1 MNENWSEI
9 VEDLSPYLKPEPV
22 KGDYLRDIGYC
33 LRYLG
38 WKKTN
43 GTMVFRDMRL
53 SSGDDSGQPDILICK
68 KDKDGT
74 PLPVLPVVIELPDR
88 EPSGRLALSMRRLKL
103 DIGLY
108 IGKNI
113 RLYYQAPGYE
123 NEPACVFTANF
134 QKDDMNGNAICDL
147 LLYDSFSPDK
157 MDGFVMDAIHGLY
170 YR

>member
-1 MNENWSEI
+1 MNENWPEI
-9 VEDLSPYLKPEPV
+9 VADLSPYLKPEAV
-22 KGDYLRDIGYC
+22 KEDYLRDIGYC

-43 GTMVFRDMRL
+43 GTMLFRDVKP
-53 SSGDDSGQPDILICK
+53 SGGDSSGQPDILLCK
-68 KDKDGT
+68 KDKDGV
-74 PLPVLPVVIELPDR
+74 PSPALPIVIELPDQ

-113 RLYYQAPGYE
+113 RLYYQAPGYKD
-123 NEPACVFTANF
+123 EPVCVFTADF
-134 QKDDMNGNAICDL
+134 QKDDMNGSAICDL

-157 MDGFVMDAIHGLY
+157 MDDFVTDAIRRL
-170 YR
+170 